1 MCNIYELSKHCSDQ
15 RVIIKCSLRQY
26 CIFFAFKLLFSPW
39 YLLFIQAPPTFQG
52 RTNYQTLSK
61 AEHATKSIHRPCA
74 LSKSLSERAPRHD
87 QIFFRTTA
95 RPNYVFLQP
104 STQDQLFYCLFFLF
118 FLFFHEQTLPQVEH
132 MTKKIL
138 DSNTR
143 PKIHKNQD
151 ISQVQFTTK
160 HFLRSITQ
168 VKIY

>member
-87 QIFFRTTA
+87 QIFFRTNA

-138 DSNTR
+138 NSNTR

-151 ISQVQFTTK
+151 ISQV
-160 HFLRSITQ
+160 
-168 VKIY
+168 